1 MNKVTK
7 NTRIGIVDDHPTIV
21 LGTTAILNAQRGLNV
36 VAAGQ
41 TVAELLAVRTSIDIV
56 LLDLA
61 LGDGSEPADNVYALR
76 RADIQVVAFTSGE
89 RPQLIREA
97 SRAGAIGMIRKSE
110 RPDRIIAAL
119 RGVVSGEVVAT
130 ADWAAAL
137 DADPE
142 LASAALSGRESEVLA
157 LYAAGE
163 TADRVA
169 AKLFISR
176 DTVNDHIRR
185 IRSKYAAVDRPA
197 RTKVDLY
204 RRAIEDGLVQPEA

>member
-1 MNKVTK
+1 MIGMKSNA
-7 NTRIGIVDDHPTIV
+7 RIGIIDDHPAIV
-21 LGTTAILNAQRGLNV
+21 LGMAAILNAQRGLSV
-36 VAAGQ
+36 VAVGQ
-41 TVAELLAVRTSIDIV
+41 SVAELLALSTSMDVV
-56 LLDLA
+56 LLDLSLA
-61 LGDGSEPADNVYALR
+61 DGSRPMDNVAALR
-76 RADIQVVAFTSGE
+76 RSKIQVIAFTSGE

-110 RPDRIIAAL
+110 RPDRIIAAV
-119 RGVVSGEVVAT
+119 RGVLTGEVVAT
-130 ADWAAAL
+130 ADWAAAI

-142 LASAALSGRESEVLA
+142 LASAALSAREAEVLA

-169 AKLFISR
+169 SKLYISR

-185 IRSKYAAVDRPA
+185 IRTKYAAVDRPA

-204 RRAIEDGLVQPEA
+204 RRAIEDGLVQPEE